1 MTKHEALEWLTDLI
15 ESYAIM
21 GSYES
26 ALVIAIDCIRESI
39 SREPHVLTQDEMT
52 ELGRTGGAVYIEEYP
67 AYRAQ
72 CCCWVFVT
80 PGVEPPK
87 DKPFNYPGGV
97 LFNATDAD
105 GDIWD
110 GDFYGLETPLGWRAW
125 SGKPTEEQRRN
136 TPWPE

>member
-1 MTKHEALEWLTDLI
+1 MTKQDALGWFERRTESIALCDKCVEAENVAMLC
-15 ESYAIM
+15 
-21 GSYES
+21 
-26 ALVIAIDCIRESI
+26 IAESI

-52 ELGRTGGAVYIEEYP
+52 VLGRIGGAVYIEEYP
-67 AYRAQ
+67 AYRAR
-72 CCCWVFVT
+72 CCWVLVT

-87 DKPFNYPGGV
+87 DKPYNYPGGV

-110 GDFYGLETPLGWRAW
+110 GDFYGLEMPLGWRAW